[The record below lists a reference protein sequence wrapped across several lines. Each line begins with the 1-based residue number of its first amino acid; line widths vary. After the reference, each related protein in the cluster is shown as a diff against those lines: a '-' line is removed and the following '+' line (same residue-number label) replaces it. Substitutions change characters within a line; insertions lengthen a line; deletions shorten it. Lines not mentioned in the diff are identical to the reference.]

1 MEYLTATE
9 IAEKW
14 GISSRRVRI
23 LCNEGRVKGAIT
35 KGNLWLI
42 PYNTDK
48 PQEQRRGRKND
59 TAACG

>member
-14 GISSRRVRI
+14 GVSSRRVRI

-42 PYNTDK
+42 PKNVSK
-48 PQEQRRGRKND
+48 PTEYRRGRKAEIQNER
-59 TAACG
+59 

>member
-1 MEYLTATE
+1 MEYLTASE

-23 LCNEGRVKGAIT
+23 LCNEDRVKGAIT

-42 PYNTDK
+42 PDSAEK
-48 PQEQRRGRKND
+48 PQEHRRGRKIE
-59 TAACG
+59 TAACE